1 MRGPAAAD
9 LMYAPV
15 ATRFSTYDVQLDARP
30 VAYCARIMAL
40 PEMREWIAAARLEP
54 DDIDEL
60 EAEF

>member
-1 MRGPAAAD
+1 
-9 LMYAPV
+9 MYAPV

-30 VAYCARIMAL
+30 AAYCARIMAL
-40 PEMREWIAAARLEP
+40 PEMQEWIAAARLEP